1 MFILAAVPV
10 ELGTQITGVGNT
22 QEAEPEH
29 VTQSCKRISCGGDVP
44 KSIYCGIFSGTCE
57 KKGSFTKYDSVSLYQ
72 KLQEKEKNFF
82 NYTGDLVK

>member
-22 QEAEPEH
+22 QEAKPEH

-44 KSIYCGIFSGTCE
+44 KSNYCGIFSGTCE
-57 KKGSFTKYDSVSLYQ
+57 KWAVSPNMIVSLFTRSY
-72 KLQEKEKNFF
+72 KEKENNFF